1 MVAVEKEDKGGQDL
15 VNTTE
20 EPVKG
25 GFCSGCQIVKETSNK
40 DEQKTGNILG
50 YLSNKWIQNHHHH
63 RRVIRVAIIQQ

>member
-40 DEQKTGNILG
+40 DEQKTGNIL
-50 YLSNKWIQNHHHH
+50 
-63 RRVIRVAIIQQ
+63 